1 MYISLIRKKKISSV
15 ISVIRF
21 WNDLFCETVASHS
34 ASLSPESSS
43 DEWKQLLWGT
53 VGLGFTMFH
62 SNVSLVKTSFACI
75 CNAWLNI
82 YSASKAERKYHS
94 VNCLGI
100 QMCCFLFATHCPKQI
115 SPECILF
122 VLQQDGDYETFWQ
135 NYKFKCHTLH

>member
-1 MYISLIRKKKISSV
+1 MYISLIRKKNLISH
-15 ISVIRF
+15 F
-21 WNDLFCETVASHS
+21 SHS
-34 ASLSPESSS
+34 CLKWLVLWSSGITQRFTESWILLRWMEAASVRHCRLRLYNVP
-43 DEWKQLLWGT
+43 
-53 VGLGFTMFH
+53 H
-62 SNVSLVKTSFACI
+62 NVSLVKTSFACI

-82 YSASKAERKYHS
+82 CSASKAERKYHS

-122 VLQQDGDYETFWQ
+122 VLLQDGDYETFWQ